1 MNILLSKRGPFLLNK
16 QKGHAGILTVL
27 ILPALW
33 ALFSLGTDGARGLQD
48 KARLDDA
55 LEAAALA
62 VSAYNDDNIDDGSG
76 SGSKVNQD
84 IVKAYVDA
92 YVTDKESITS
102 VKIQK
107 LDCQNIPDCVSGL
120 QNGDSRFF
128 QYQVS
133 ATTKHDSWFSSN
145 KNFGDDFNVS
155 STGTS
160 RKYQDHPVDVV
171 FVSDF
176 SGSMD
181 NNWNGG
187 KQKKYQDL
195 RDVISAVTVE
205 LQKFN
210 DIVQLDDNTI
220 SFVGFNNY
228 VRVSDHNKCYLD
240 QLDYKVNIKFDNGVP
255 KPEIEVDFSKTV
267 SNVFKEKSNA
277 NCRTTNIYE
286 DAIFYDIEPTTKF
299 TKFNTDVKTFRPDGY
314 TASHQGLIRGA
325 QLAMQGKNPRRLIII
340 LSDGADKGNNQFSNT
355 GTRSH
360 KAISEK
366 LYDNYGLC
374 DKIRNDLNAQKADNK
389 DKDDVLSRIA
399 VIGFDYDLNS
409 NVGLKVCAGE
419 DNVFKAENK
428 NQILAKILE
437 LISEEI
443 GHLK

>member
-33 ALFSLGTDGARGLQD
+33 VLFSLGTDGARGLQD
-48 KARLDDA
+48 RARLDDA

-62 VSAYNDDNIDDGSG
+62 VSAHNDDNIDDGSG

-92 YVTDKESITS
+92 YVTDKESITA

-107 LDCQNIPDCVSGL
+107 LDCQSIPDCVSGL
-120 QNGDSRFF
+120 KNGDSRFF
-128 QYQVS
+128 QYHVS
-133 ATTKHDSWFSSN
+133 ATTKHDSWFSSD
-145 KNFGDDFNVS
+145 KNFGNDFNVS

-181 NNWNGG
+181 NNWKGG

-228 VRVSDHNKCYLD
+228 ARVSDHNCYLD
-240 QLDYKVNIKFDNGVP
+240 QLDYKVEIKLDNGVP
-255 KPEIEVDFSKTV
+255 EPEVEVDFSKTV
-267 SNVFKEKSNA
+267 ANVFKEKVNS
-277 NCRTTNIYE
+277 NCRTTNIYK
-286 DAIFYDIEPTTKF
+286 DAIFYDIEPTTDF
-299 TKFNTDVKTFRPDGY
+299 TKFNSDVKTFRPDGY
-314 TASHQGLIRGA
+314 TASHQGIIRGA

-340 LSDGADKGNNQFSNT
+340 LSDGADKGNNKVANK
-355 GTRSH
+355 GTLSH
-360 KAISEK
+360 KSISEK
-366 LYDNYGLC
+366 LYDNHGLC
-374 DKIRNDLNAQKADNK
+374 NKIRNDLNAQKAENK

-428 NQILAKILE
+428 SQILAKILE